1 VKEKYTYAQASQ
13 GWLGLKVP
21 GVYRIPCECGKVYV
35 GQTSISI
42 EARCKEH
49 MRHVHLKQ
57 SDKSAVA
64 EHNFNT
70 GHHIDFSSTSVLDKT
85 AGYMDCLMNEAI
97 EIWLNTGNL
106 TWLHSAVPT
115 G

>member
-1 VKEKYTYAQASQ
+1 MLRLVKDDV
-13 GWLGLKVP
+13 GLKVP
-21 GVYRIPCECGKVYV
+21 GVYQIPCECEKVYV
-35 GQTSISI
+35 GQTKRSI

-57 SDKSAVA
+57 PDKSAVA

-85 AGYMDCLMNEAI
+85 TGYVDRLVKEAI
-97 EIWLNTGNL
+97 EI
-106 TWLHSAVPT
+106 
-115 G
+115 